1 MKKITTLALIG
12 LLSVNLMACGNVK
25 DKAKGTESTKNEKVE
40 SISDKNIIN
49 GCDDYLDISGK
60 ALLDLK
66 QKDKVVSISEK
77 TDLEIIMKRGN
88 PNGMNIRILNK
99 KGEVLTDLMNGDEI
113 DEKITDE
120 FGMPRKNIDYEVGL
134 YDLDR
139 DNINEIIFSARIK
152 NEILGYVYR
161 VKEEKDNI
169 KIQFATKFK
178 KSGQKTMNVAD
189 KTLEISNI
197 TTKAENKRAKNFW
210 QDKNKFDVE
219 MLYAMDETF
228 LKSKGVATIK
238 KEKSLDSGTIFS
250 VVVNSDDN
258 NIKNRTMSY
267 FYVEDEKI
275 YVLYNFNKD
284 KNVNKDSMQI
294 AFQSNKLKEDD
305 GKGLRYQITPKGNKT
320 NFYLRTYNVET
331 YFFNRIV
338 WGKYRNIKS
347 YKSGYGAGRDLLQ
360 VKFIF

>member
-25 DKAKGTESTKNEKVE
+25 DKTKGTESAKNEKVE
-40 SISDKNIIN
+40 SISDKNI
-49 GCDDYLDISGK
+49 
-60 ALLDLK
+60 
-66 QKDKVVSISEK
+66 
-77 TDLEIIMKRGN
+77 
-88 PNGMNIRILNK
+88 
-99 KGEVLTDLMNGDEI
+99 
-113 DEKITDE
+113 
-120 FGMPRKNIDYEVGL
+120 
-134 YDLDR
+134 
-139 DNINEIIFSARIK
+139 
-152 NEILGYVYR
+152 
-161 VKEEKDNI
+161 
-169 KIQFATKFK
+169 
-178 KSGQKTMNVAD
+178 
-189 KTLEISNI
+189 
-197 TTKAENKRAKNFW
+197 TTKSKSKSAKNFW
-210 QDKNKFDVE
+210 QDKNEFNVE
-219 MLYAMDETF
+219 MLYAIDETF
-228 LKSKGVATIK
+228 VKSKGVATIK

-275 YVLYNFNKD
+275 YVLYNYNKD